1 MYIST
6 NTAALEN
13 GIAEAK
19 DSLRRLSRDGPKPA
33 TIIAS
38 VQATLDS
45 LALAPYRG
53 LFARAIRASSDF
65 DRSMRQIERLVGK
78 P

>member
-53 LFARAIRASSDF
+53 QFARSIRIASDF
-65 DRSMRQIERLVGK
+65 DHAMKQVERLVGK